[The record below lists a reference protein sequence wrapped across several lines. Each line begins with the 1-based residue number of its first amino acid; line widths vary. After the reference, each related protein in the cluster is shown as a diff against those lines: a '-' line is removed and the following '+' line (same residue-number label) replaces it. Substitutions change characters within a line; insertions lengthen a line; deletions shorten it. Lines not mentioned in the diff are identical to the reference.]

1 MLSNVE
7 EELRNPAAHTMV
19 AFDKEKSKKSP
30 ETILKKSITQ

>member
-19 AFDKEKSKKSP
+19 AFDKEKSKNHRKLS
-30 ETILKKSITQ
+30 